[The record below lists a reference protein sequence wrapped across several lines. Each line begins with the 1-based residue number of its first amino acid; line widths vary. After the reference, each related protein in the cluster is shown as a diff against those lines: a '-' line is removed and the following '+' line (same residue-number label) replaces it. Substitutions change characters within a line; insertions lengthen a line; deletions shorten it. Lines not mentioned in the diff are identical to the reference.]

1 MQNFLNHLK
10 DIKNNDELLDF
21 CRRKNLHGTPKLFE
35 GREDEYYEFRKKI
48 SQKFN
53 LNFYEIYITGSAK
66 LGFSAYKRKF
76 FDLESDIDIAITSP
90 ELYEKFMEYIYKYQ
104 MELRENRKSISS
116 KELNQYHKF
125 LEYTAIGW
133 MRPDQLPTSFHIGE
147 LKNGWFNFFRSLSY
161 GKSEAGNYKV
171 TAGIFKSYSHL
182 ERYAL
187 SSLKKEKKSLE
198 MENLIV

>member
-147 LKNGWFNFFRSLSY
+147 LKNDWFNFFRSLSY

-187 SSLKKEKKSLE
+187 SSLSNVKKSLE